1 MSFGWLSSM
10 DWLSENTQVAL
21 AEWRSGRVITM
32 RTRCEYNTIRFC
44 VAADGSWHF
53 AEPVAMSADE
63 AV

>member
-1 MSFGWLSSM
+1 M
-10 DWLSENTQVAL
+10 